1 MKKISLIIAFLL
13 VLAAPVLAQTRTITQ
28 EELKNKIT
36 GYWVGQ
42 LVGNFMGFPFE
53 NVYVDEPIPVV
64 VDHYY
69 TALEADSLQL
79 RVNAKDARGYVP
91 FVAGMFDGA
100 WSDDDSDIEF
110 VTLHA
115 VEEHGLDMTYPE
127 ITEAWKKHINRRIW
141 VANRTARDLMEQ
153 GMVAPATGSK
163 ENNENWYQIDPQL
176 VNEIWSIFYPGMVRQ
191 ATERA
196 EWGARIT
203 NDDWGT
209 HPTIAYGAMI
219 SAAFFESDVNKLVQA
234 ALSYIPKDSPFYEG
248 MQDVIRWHGEN
259 DDWRKTR
266 QLIHDTYY
274 RYQKDGYEAP
284 VSIVSS
290 LNNGL
295 CGIMAIL
302 YGEGDFLKTVSIA
315 TSAGYDCDNQ
325 AATCGALLGVMN
337 GLSGIPSSLYLQVDP
352 RQTWQEPFNNRYINY
367 SRDELPIN
375 NTITDIVDRIAAV
388 AEKAIVE
395 EGGRVVVTD
404 GKTEYHVA
412 ATRQ

>member
-1 MKKISLIIAFLL
+1 MEKSSLAILFFLL
-13 VLAAPVLAQTRTITQ
+13 STLTLPAQSRTITQ
-28 EELKNKIT
+28 AELQDKIN

-53 NVYVDEPIPVV
+53 NVYVDEPIPVL

-69 TALEADSLQL
+69 TAQEADSLHL
-79 RVNAKDARGYVP
+79 RVNALDARGYVP

-115 VEEHGLDMTYPE
+115 VEEHGLDITYPE

-141 VANRTARDLMEQ
+141 VANRTARDLMDQ
-153 GMVAPATGSK
+153 GMVAPETGRK
-163 ENNENWYQIDPQL
+163 EHNENWFQIDPQL
-176 VNEIWSIFYPGMVRQ
+176 VNEIWSIFYPGMVGA

-219 SAAFFESDVNKLVQA
+219 SAAFFESDVNKLVHL
-234 ALSYIPKDSPFYEG
+234 ALDYVPENSPFREG
-248 MQDVIRWHGEN
+248 MQDVIRWHQEY
-259 DDWRKTR
+259 DDWRQTR
-266 QLIHDTYY
+266 QLIHEKYY
-274 RYQKDGYEAP
+274 RYRKDGYEAP
-284 VSIVSS
+284 VSVVSS

-302 YGEGDFLKTVSIA
+302 YGEGDFLNTVSIA

-325 AATCGALLGVMN
+325 AATCGALLGVMK
-337 GLSGIPSSLYLQVDP
+337 GLKGIPEPLYLQVDP
-352 RQTWQEPFNNRYINY
+352 RTEWKEPFNNRYINY
-367 SRDELPIN
+367 SRDALPIDN
-375 NTITDIVDRIAAV
+375 KITDIVNRIAAIT
-388 AEKAIVE
+388 EQAILA
-395 EGGRVVVTD
+395 EGGTV
-404 GKTEYHVA
+404 KTEKG
-412 ATRQ
+412 ATVYLIPVE

>member
-1 MKKISLIIAFLL
+1 MKKSSI
-13 VLAAPVLAQTRTITQ
+13 LAALLFMLAVPLLAQTKTIAQ
-28 EELKNKIT
+28 EEIKDKIT

-53 NVYVDEPIPVV
+53 NKHVKNPIPVLI
-64 VDHYY
+64 DHYY
-69 TALEADSLQL
+69 TAQEADSLQL
-79 RVNAKDARGYVP
+79 PVNAKDARGYVP

-100 WSDDDSDIEF
+100 WSDDDTDIEF

-115 VEEHGLDMTYPE
+115 VEEYGLDITYPE
-127 ITEAWKKHINRRIW
+127 ITGAWKKHINRRIW

-153 GMVAPATGSK
+153 GMVAPTTGSK

-176 VNEIWSIFYPGMVRQ
+176 VNEIWSIFYPGMIRQ

-219 SAAFFESDVNKLVQA
+219 SAAFFESDVNTLVKL
-234 ALSYIPKDSPFYEG
+234 ALDYIPKDSPFYEG
-248 MQDVIRWHGEN
+248 MQDVIRWHREN
-259 DDWRKTR
+259 DDWRQTR
-266 QLIHDTYY
+266 QLIHDKYY
-274 RYQKDGYEAP
+274 RYQKDDYEAP

-325 AATCGALLGVMN
+325 AATCGALLGVIN
-337 GLSGIPSSLYLQVDP
+337 GLSGIPSALYLRVDP
-352 RQTWQEPFNNRYINY
+352 RQVWQKPFNNRYINY

-375 NTITDIVDRIAAV
+375 NKITDIVDRIAAIV
-388 AEKAIVE
+388 EKAVIN
-395 EGGRVVVTD
+395 EGGRVVIID
-404 GKTEYHVA
+404 GTSEYQIKT
-412 ATRQ
+412 TR